1 MTPLKVLHIFDHS
14 VPLHSGYSFRSL
26 AILREQHKLGI
37 ETVQLTSTKHY
48 AQAPADEMVDG
59 LKFYRTAPGVLAKVP
74 VLNQWDVIS
83 TLKQRLAELI
93 TQEKPD
99 ILHAHSPSLNA
110 IAAASVARRFGI
122 PLVYEMRASWE
133 DAAVSHGTCK
143 EGDLRYR
150 LGQWL
155 EKKALHSADHVVTI
169 CQGLATQVQQW
180 GIQANNIS
188 IVPNGVDI
196 DAFPPL
202 TERNSD
208 LASKHQLEGKTVL
221 GFLGSFYRYEG
232 LHILLD
238 ALAKL
243 KDSQPNLVLLLVGGG
258 LQEQALKAQAE
269 QLGISDRVIFTGR
282 VPHQQVAQYYSLVDI
297 FVYPRES
304 IRLTELVTPLK
315 PLEAMAQLGLV
326 LASDIGG
333 HRELIQHGE
342 TGVLFKADDAAA
354 LALSISELLAN
365 QHDWDR
371 LKQNG
376 RRFVEQVRNWKNSTA
391 PYPDIYRALLQKQN
405 DNKKNVR

>member
-37 ETVQLTSTKHY
+37 ETIQLTSTKHY
-48 AQAPADEMVDG
+48 AQAPEEEMVEG
-59 LKFYRTAPGVLAKVP
+59 LKFYRTQAGALAKVP
-74 VLNQWDVIS
+74 VLNQLDVIN

-93 TQEKPD
+93 AKEKPD

-180 GIQANNIS
+180 GVKAEQIS

-202 TERNSD
+202 TERNSA
-208 LASKHQLEGKTVL
+208 LESKHQLEGKTVL

-238 ALAKL
+238 ALAQL
-243 KDSQPNLVLLLVGGG
+243 KNSEPDLVLLLVGGG
-258 LQEQALKAQAE
+258 LQEEQLINQAAA
-269 QLGISDRVIFTGR
+269 LGISDRVIFTGR

-333 HRELIQHGE
+333 HRELIQDGE
-342 TGVLFKADDAAA
+342 TGVLFKADDPAA
-354 LALSISELLAN
+354 LAAKIQHLL
-365 QHDWDR
+365 QHLHDWDR
-371 LKQNG
+371 LKNNG
-376 RRFVEQVRNWKNSTA
+376 RRFVEEVRNWKNSTA
-391 PYPDIYRALLQKQN
+391 PYPAIYRALLDKQTS
-405 DNKKNVR
+405 KSKR

>member
-37 ETVQLTSTKHY
+37 ETIQLTSTKHY
-48 AQAPADEMVDG
+48 AQAPEEEIVEG
-59 LKFYRTAPGVLAKVP
+59 LKFYRTQAGALAKVP
-74 VLNQWDVIS
+74 VLNQLDVIN

-93 TQEKPD
+93 AKEKPD

-180 GIQANNIS
+180 GVKAEHIS

-202 TERNSD
+202 TERNSA
-208 LASKHQLEGKTVL
+208 LESKHQLEGKTVL

-238 ALAKL
+238 ALAQL
-243 KDSQPNLVLLLVGGG
+243 KSSEPDLMLLLVGGG
-258 LQEQALKAQAE
+258 LQEEQLKNQAAA
-269 QLGISDRVIFTGR
+269 LGISDKVIFTGR

-333 HRELIQHGE
+333 HRELIKDGE

-354 LALSISELLAN
+354 LAGKIQHLL
-365 QHDWDR
+365 QHKHDWDR
-371 LKQNG
+371 LKNNG
-376 RRFVEQVRNWKNSTA
+376 RRFVEEVRNWKNSTA
-391 PYPDIYRALLQKQN
+391 PYPAIYRALLDKQTG
-405 DNKKNVR
+405 KSKP